1 MTACF
6 VQAVPSVPPAAAQDL
21 GRIVS
26 PILVIDSERLFTDSA
41 FGRRVSATLEAERTR
56 LEAET
61 RAIEAALEAEE
72 LALTEKRPSLTAEEF
87 RALADAFDAKVQNLR
102 EEREAAQQQ
111 FVQKLEAERQAFF
124 QEVGP
129 ILFTL
134 GQELGAVAILD
145 HRVVVLPLADID
157 VTALA
162 IERVDGVLGGG
173 EHGATDGN

>member
-56 LEAET
+56 
-61 RAIEAALEAEE
+61 LEAEE

-124 QEVGP
+124 QEVVP